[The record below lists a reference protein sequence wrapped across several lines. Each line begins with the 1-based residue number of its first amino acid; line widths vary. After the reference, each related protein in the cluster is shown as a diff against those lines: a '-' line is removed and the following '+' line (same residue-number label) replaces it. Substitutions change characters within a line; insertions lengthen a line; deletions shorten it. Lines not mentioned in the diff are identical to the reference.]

1 VYEKLLG
8 LFAHRVCTAYQHGA
22 YGGINI
28 SSAGYIACAAQMKKQ
43 KHLCALR
50 AKTLLLHGEKTA
62 LCLWHKDST
71 AGSKSQYQ
79 KPNFIRT
86 VNPLLHF

>member
-1 VYEKLLG
+1 
-8 LFAHRVCTAYQHGA
+8 
-22 YGGINI
+22 
-28 SSAGYIACAAQMKKQ
+28 MKKQ

-50 AKTLLLHGEKTA
+50 AKALLLHGKKTA